1 MATLVVYFLL
11 LEQYFVKNNRGTSLI
26 GDVVISYECL
36 FLGGGAG
43 ALKPPVGRGLLVH
56 EVSRS
61 HTTTHHS
68 R

>member
-1 MATLVVYFLL
+1 
-11 LEQYFVKNNRGTSLI
+11 
-26 GDVVISYECL
+26 
-36 FLGGGAG
+36 
-43 ALKPPVGRGLLVH
+43 VGQGLLVH

>member
-1 MATLVVYFLL
+1 MRKHLTLLCVCFWHDSPPLGQGLL
-11 LEQYFVKNNRGTSLI
+11 
-26 GDVVISYECL
+26 
-36 FLGGGAG
+36 
-43 ALKPPVGRGLLVH
+43 LLVH